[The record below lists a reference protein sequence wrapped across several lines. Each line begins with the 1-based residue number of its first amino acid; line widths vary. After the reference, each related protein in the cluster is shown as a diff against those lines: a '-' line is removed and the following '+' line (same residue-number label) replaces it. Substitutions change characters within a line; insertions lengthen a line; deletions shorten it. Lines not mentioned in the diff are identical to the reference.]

1 MNPAGNQT
9 PFAHGA
15 PASTGVAIGVAAL
28 DPERI
33 AALMQSGKPI
43 ILFRENAET
52 SDIGALCEA
61 AALVTAVPGEGS
73 GINAVTDP
81 SRALPTR
88 IPRFHPGLC
97 PYPSLSVDSESA
109 T

>member
-61 AALVTAVPGEGS
+61 AALVTAEGARTS
-73 GINAVTDP
+73 HANSERSASSVA
-81 SRALPTR
+81 RALPS
-88 IPRFHPGLC
+88 ILPAAKVH
-97 PYPSLSVDSESA
+97 SVPK
-109 T
+109 